1 MELLR
6 SLAALAEPPGRET
19 TRIAVLL
26 GLGEPPKPADY
37 DDLFL
42 FQLYPYASVYLGPEG
57 MLGGEARDRIAGFW
71 RILEQTPP
79 PESDHLALVLALYAR
94 LYDLESE
101 APDAATEDRWRHLR
115 TTFLWEHMLSWLPAY
130 LEKLQ
135 EMASPFYKAWGEL
148 LRELLQ
154 QEILEVGQQDLLPLH
169 LREAPDLPD
178 PEAEG
183 GETWLD
189 AVLSPVRSGVLLVR
203 NDLVRAGRDLQL
215 ATRVA
220 ERRYALKALLG
231 QEPGAT
237 LDWLAKEA
245 SSWQERHLRWHDL
258 SGLIADFW
266 SQRAATTA
274 ERLLAARQQL

>member
-19 TRIAVLL
+19 PRIAELL
-26 GLGEPPKPADY
+26 ELGTPPVPADY

-57 MLGGEARDRIAGFW
+57 MMGGEARDRIAGFW

-79 PESDHLALVLALYAR
+79 PEADHLALVLALYAR
-94 LYDLESE
+94 LCELESE
-101 APDAATEDRWRHLR
+101 APDDVASQRWRHLR
-115 TTFLWEHMLSWLPAY
+115 TTLLWEHVLSWIPAY

-135 EMASPFYKAWGEL
+135 EVASPFYQAWGEL
-148 LRELLQ
+148 LREVLKQEVLELGQ
-154 QEILEVGQQDLLPLH
+154 QELLPLH
-169 LREAPDLPD
+169 LREAPALVA
-178 PEAEG
+178 PETEG
-183 GETWLD
+183 GEAWLGSL
-189 AVLSPVRSGVLLVR
+189 LSPVRSGILLVR

-231 QEPGAT
+231 QDPEAT
-237 LDWLAKEA
+237 LDWLAAEA
-245 SSWQERHLRWHDL
+245 AAWQDRHHRWRDL
-258 SGLIADFW
+258 SGPVADFW

-274 ERLLAARQQL
+274 ERLRRARQEL

>member
-19 TRIAVLL
+19 PGIAEVL
-26 GLGEPPKPADY
+26 GLGVPPEPADY

-42 FQLYPYASVYLGPEG
+42 FQLYPFASVYLGSEG

-94 LYDLESE
+94 LCELETE
-101 APDAATEDRWRHLR
+101 AADAETASRWRHLR
-115 TTFLWEHMLSWLPAY
+115 TTFLWEHIVSWVPVY

-135 EMASPFYKAWGEL
+135 GLASPFYLAWGKL
-148 LRELLQ
+148 LREVLH
-154 QEILEVGQQDLLPLH
+154 QEVIEIGQPAILPLH
-169 LREAPDLPD
+169 LREAPALLD
-178 PEAEG
+178 PTVEG
-183 GETWLD
+183 GEAWLD
-189 AVLSPVRSGVLLVR
+189 SLLSPVRSGILLVR
-203 NDLVRAGRDLQL
+203 SDLVRAGRELQL

-231 QEPGAT
+231 QDPGAT
-237 LDWLAKEA
+237 LDWLAAEA
-245 SSWQERHLRWHDL
+245 ATWPDRHRGWHDL
-258 SGLIADFW
+258 SGPIADFW
-266 SQRAATTA
+266 SQRAADTA
-274 ERLLAARQQL
+274 GRLHTARQNL

>member
-19 TRIAVLL
+19 PRIAELL
-26 GLGEPPKPADY
+26 ELGTPPAPADY

-79 PESDHLALVLALYAR
+79 PEADHLALVLALYAR
-94 LYDLESE
+94 LCELESE
-101 APDAATEDRWRHLR
+101 ASDTDSAGRWRHLR
-115 TTFLWEHMLSWLPAY
+115 TTILWEHVLSWVPAY

-135 EMASPFYKAWGEL
+135 DLASPFYQAWGKL
-148 LRELLQ
+148 LRKVLKQEVLEIGQ
-154 QEILEVGQQDLLPLH
+154 QELLPLH
-169 LREAPDLPD
+169 LREAPTLPD
-178 PEAEG
+178 PAAEG
-183 GETWLD
+183 GEAWLESL
-189 AVLSPVRSGVLLVR
+189 LSPVRSGIILVR
-203 NDLVRAGRDLQL
+203 NDLVKAGRDLQL

-231 QEPGAT
+231 QDPAAT
-237 LDWLAKEA
+237 LDWLATEA
-245 SSWQERHLRWHDL
+245 TTWQDRHRQWHDF
-258 SGLIADFW
+258 SGPVSDFW
-266 SQRAATTA
+266 SQRAADTA
-274 ERLLAARQQL
+274 QRIQAARKEL

>member
-19 TRIAVLL
+19 PRIVDLL
-26 GLGEPPKPADY
+26 GLGTPPKPADY

-71 RILEQTPP
+71 RVLEQTPP
-79 PESDHLALVLALYAR
+79 PEADHLALVLALYAR
-94 LYDLESE
+94 LCELESE
-101 APDAATEDRWRHLR
+101 APDDVASQRWRHLR
-115 TTFLWEHMLSWLPAY
+115 TTLLWEHILSWIPAY

-135 EMASPFYKAWGEL
+135 EVASAFYQAWGEL
-148 LRELLQ
+148 LREVLKQEVIELGQ
-154 QEILEVGQQDLLPLH
+154 QELLPLH
-169 LREAPDLPD
+169 LREAPPLLA

-183 GETWLD
+183 GEAWLGSL
-189 AVLSPVRSGVLLVR
+189 LSPVRSGILLVR
-203 NDLVRAGRDLQL
+203 NDLVRAGRELQL

-231 QEPGAT
+231 QDPKAT
-237 LDWLAKEA
+237 LDWLATEA
-245 SSWQERHLRWHDL
+245 KAWQDRHRRWHDL
-258 SGLIADFW
+258 SGPVADFW
-266 SQRAATTA
+266 AQRAATTA
-274 ERLLAARQQL
+274 ERLHTARQQL

>member
-19 TRIAVLL
+19 SRFARLL
-26 GLGEPPKPADY
+26 GLGTPPEPAEY

-71 RILEQTPP
+71 RVLERTPP
-79 PESDHLALVLALYAR
+79 PEPDHLALLLALYAR
-94 LYDLESE
+94 LCELEVQAKDS
-101 APDAATEDRWRHLR
+101 AIGDRWRHLR
-115 TTFLWEHMLSWLPAY
+115 IMFFWEHLLSWLPPY

-135 EMASPFYKAWGEL
+135 ELASPFYQAWGEL
-148 LRELLQ
+148 LHDLLRE
-154 QEILEVGQQDLLPLH
+154 EALELGQQDVLPLH
-169 LREAPDLPD
+169 LREAPGLPD

-183 GETWLD
+183 GEAWLD
-189 AVLSPVRSGVLLVR
+189 SLLSPVRSGILLVR
-203 NDLVRAGRDLQL
+203 NDLVRAGKELQL
-215 ATRVA
+215 AARVA

-231 QEPGAT
+231 QDPAAI
-237 LDWLAKEA
+237 LDWLAAEA
-245 SSWQERHLRWHDL
+245 TAWENRHQRWSAL
-258 SGLIADFW
+258 SGPIADFW

-274 ERLLAARQQL
+274 DRLHTAQQSL

>member
-19 TRIAVLL
+19 PRIADLL
-26 GLGEPPKPADY
+26 GLGTPPASTDY

-71 RILEQTPP
+71 RVLEQAPP

-94 LYDLESE
+94 LCELESE
-101 APDAATEDRWRHLR
+101 ATDADTASRWRYLR
-115 TTFLWEHMLSWLPAY
+115 TTLLWEHIASWVPAY

-135 EMASPFYKAWGEL
+135 ELASPFYQAWGEL
-148 LRELLQ
+148 LREVLEQEVLELGQ
-154 QEILEVGQQDLLPLH
+154 QELLPLH
-169 LREAPDLPD
+169 LREAPAVLD

-183 GETWLD
+183 GEAWLD
-189 AVLSPVRSGVLLVR
+189 SLLSPVRSGIILVR

-231 QEPGAT
+231 QDPAAT
-237 LDWLAKEA
+237 LDWLATEA
-245 SSWQERHLRWHDL
+245 TTWQDRHRRWNDL
-258 SGLIADFW
+258 FGPISEFW
-266 SQRAATTA
+266 AQRAADT
-274 ERLLAARQQL
+274 AARLRKARREL

>member
-19 TRIAVLL
+19 PRIADLL
-26 GLGEPPKPADY
+26 GLGTPPAPADY

-71 RILEQTPP
+71 RVLEQAPP
-79 PESDHLALVLALYAR
+79 PESDHLALVLALYSR
-94 LYDLESE
+94 LCELESE
-101 APDAATEDRWRHLR
+101 APDAATGHRWRHLR
-115 TTFLWEHMLSWLPAY
+115 TTCLWEHILSWIPAY

-135 EMASPFYKAWGEL
+135 ELASPFYQAWGEL
-148 LRELLQ
+148 LREVLQ
-154 QEILEVGQQDLLPLH
+154 QEVLELGLQELLPLH
-169 LREAPDLPD
+169 LREAPPVLD

-183 GETWLD
+183 GEAWLG
-189 AVLSPVRSGVLLVR
+189 AILSPVRSGIILVR
-203 NDLVRAGRDLQL
+203 DDLVRAGRDLQL

-231 QEPGAT
+231 QDPAST
-237 LDWLAKEA
+237 LEWLATVA
-245 SSWQERHLRWHDL
+245 TDWQGRHRRWNDL
-258 SGLIADFW
+258 SGPVSDFW
-266 SQRAATTA
+266 AQRAADTA
-274 ERLLAARQQL
+274 QRLHNARQDL

>member
-19 TRIAVLL
+19 QRIAELL
-26 GLGEPPKPADY
+26 GLGEPPEPADY

-42 FQLYPYASVYLGPEG
+42 FQLYPYASVYLGLEG

-79 PESDHLALVLALYAR
+79 PEPDHLALVLALYAR
-94 LYDLESE
+94 LCDLESE
-101 APDAATEDRWRHLR
+101 APDAATGDRWRHLR

-135 EMASPFYKAWGEL
+135 ELASPFYKAWGEL
-148 LRELLQ
+148 LRALLQ
-154 QEILEVGQQDLLPLH
+154 QEVLEVGQQDLLPLH

-183 GETWLD
+183 GEAWLD
-189 AVLSPVRSGVLLVR
+189 SLLSPIRSGVLLVR

-231 QEPGAT
+231 QEPAST

-245 SSWQERHLRWHDL
+245 TSWEQRHQDWQDL
-258 SGLIADFW
+258 SGPIADFW
-266 SQRAATTA
+266 SHRAATTA
-274 ERLLAARQQL
+274 ERLHTARQQL